1 MLSLPVR
8 LVWLTMSYLRKKK
21 LQRREGEKCA
31 GFRLVDHQF
40 SDWFT
45 FDDPVSQIYLLIN
58 MISMNDCESFGRGGV
73 SDPSVHFLSQFHL
86 LSGVA
91 EALESIPAA
100 SG

>member
-1 MLSLPVR
+1 
-8 LVWLTMSYLRKKK
+8 MSYLRKKK

-45 FDDPVSQIYLLIN
+45 FDDPVSQIYLFIN
-58 MISMNDCESFGRGGV
+58 MISVNDCESPGREWFC
-73 SDPSVHFLSQFHL
+73 DPSVCFLSQCHL